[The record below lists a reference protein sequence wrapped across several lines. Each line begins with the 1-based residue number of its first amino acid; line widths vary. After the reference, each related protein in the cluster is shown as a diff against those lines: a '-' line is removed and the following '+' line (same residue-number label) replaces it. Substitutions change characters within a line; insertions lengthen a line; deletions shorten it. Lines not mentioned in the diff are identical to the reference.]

1 MAGIM
6 PAAAQTEFRHIT
18 FDEAK
23 TAAKAEGKLIFVDFY
38 TQWCGPCKRMAA
50 NVFPKKEIG
59 DYLNPN
65 FASSLTPRPKVPRSQ
80 RQSKSRPT
88 RLSWCLMP
96 TATSSDHSPA

>member
-1 MAGIM
+1 MKKTIISALIAMAGIM

-50 NVFPKKEIG
+50 NVFP
-59 DYLNPN
+59 N
-65 FASSLTPRPKVPRSQ
+65 
-80 RQSKSRPT
+80 
-88 RLSWCLMP
+88 
-96 TATSSDHSPA
+96 